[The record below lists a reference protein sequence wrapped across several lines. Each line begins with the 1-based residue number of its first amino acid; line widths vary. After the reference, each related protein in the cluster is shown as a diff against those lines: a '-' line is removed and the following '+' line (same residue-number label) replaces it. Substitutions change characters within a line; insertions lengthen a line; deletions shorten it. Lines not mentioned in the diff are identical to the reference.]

1 MRNKTKFIKEIS
13 YLFCLSFFLS
23 VNIGY
28 AADAVMTYVEDVSEE
43 EAFWSNQGKEEAR
56 AKATGGNAEA
66 QSIYD
71 AQQNRIEQ
79 QKSNQASRDSAVS
92 SIQQNLENQKAQNNQ
107 KVTEAQN
114 ATKQAQSAY
123 EAAQKQLQSATTTEE
138 MKAANEALK
147 QAKTNL
153 DKAEDAQKDVEKS
166 VNKANKALDKQAKKK
181 TKSADKALKAQ
192 QEAIEKKQK
201 AQQKAIEKAQ
211 EDAEDDLKDANK
223 KIKKLEERCA
233 KGKCDDEDLKDLSAA
248 RAAAAQAQADL
259 DAANQKATAF
269 YAEDDDVAN
278 REYLDNLVEE
288 GDRAKAYA
296 ESQLSEETL
305 ADAMKDI
312 EEAQSA
318 APKMCSEVEGNIFLL
333 IACKAM
339 ITLADLRVIAY
350 IISGFGMIALA
361 YAAIFGKMSFKHLAN
376 IGIGLFLLSMMTP
389 FIEYFTTGKDGT
401 LRFGKYLPA
410 GFSDI
415 QGSNGTVEDC
425 VEDYNKNSTFCDR
438 TLMETTVK
446 AQKQKWSLKDLKGSI
461 TSGLNAVRNASDMYK
476 TAKSTIETTT
486 NAVSNMKSQIQSGG
500 GGLDGIINAANAV
513 ASATGSIVSS
523 GQTLASNIASNTGE
537 LSNNLRDTAS
547 TNSERNARQKLEE
560 NTQKLANK
568 CNAGNCSESEKQELE
583 YLQNRVEEN
592 KTGVNKWLEN
602 DGTGGGSTLL
612 AGINKVGNITNKT
625 ASSIRTTTTAVNEGK
640 DIGGEGTLGAILGV
654 GFGVGTGITEGMNMA
669 SEADKK
675 GTFDFRSEETKRE
688 EKAQAE
694 QEAFQKTSAYVKTE
708 TKKGDTTI
716 QNLGDGS
723 IKTINETTGTI
734 TVIANDGTTTIT
746 SKDGTTVVKNTD
758 GSKVVTDSK
767 GNKVNYD
774 ANGKKTVTL
783 VEEYNRPTAESMQNA
798 LTGKKT
804 TETKTTETKTT
815 ETKTTETKTEE
826 KPSVATKSSEENS
839 KSTTEKKDTAKTKTE
854 ATKKT
859 QEQNKAKA
867 ALEAKKKKRL
877 AECEKVKNANLKKD
891 CVTCANID
899 DYNGYVSCIQAA
911 NERSE
916 KAAEEE
922 AQAKTKASREE
933 WCKQRS
939 TKDEC
944 FMAQGFP
951 KFKELGCDLC
961 NYNFKP
967 KGS

>member
-43 EAFWSNQGKEEAR
+43 EAFWSNVNVGKDLAR

-166 VNKANKALDKQAKKK
+166 VNKANKALDKQAKKE

-192 QEAIEKKQK
+192 QKAIEKEQK

-223 KIKKLEERCA
+223 KIEKLEERCA
-233 KGKCDDEDLKDLSAA
+233 KGKCDDEDLEDLKAA
-248 RAAAAQAQADL
+248 REKAAQAQADL

-269 YAEDDDVAN
+269 YAEDDDVAAQ
-278 REYLDNLVEE
+278 EYLDELAAEE
-288 GDRAKAYA
+288 ARENALL
-296 ESQLSEETL
+296 ESQNSEETL
-305 ADAMKDI
+305 SDAMKEI
-312 EEAQSA
+312 ETAQSA

-410 GFSDI
+410 GFTDI
-415 QGSNGTVEDC
+415 YGSNGDVYNCGAGGTGGNIIKAEDGSNLCPEVTVVGIDQSYKKE
-425 VEDYNKNSTFCDR
+425 
-438 TLMETTVK
+438 
-446 AQKQKWSLKDLKGSI
+446 KWSLKDLKGSI
-461 TSGLNAVRNASDMYK
+461 TAGLNAVRNAGDMYK
-476 TAKSTIETTT
+476 TAKSTINTTT
-486 NAVSNMKSQIQSGG
+486 NAISNMKSQIQSGG
-500 GGLDGIINAANAV
+500 GGLDGILNAANAV

-523 GQTLASNIASNTGE
+523 GQTLANNIASNTGE
-537 LSNNLRDTAS
+537 LSANLKDAGS
-547 TNSERNARQKLEE
+547 TNAARDKIAEIQTKTDALE
-560 NTQKLANK
+560 KK
-568 CNAGNCSESEKQELE
+568 CNAGNCSAVEKQQLEVNKEFLESEKT
-583 YLQNRVEEN
+583 N
-592 KTGVNKWLEN
+592 VNKWLEN

-612 AGINKVGNITNKT
+612 AGINKVGNITNNAT
-625 ASSIRTTTTAVNEGK
+625 NSIRTTTTAASEGQ
-640 DIGGEGTLGAILGV
+640 DIGGDGALGTILGV
-654 GFGVGTGITEGMNMA
+654 GFGVGTGITEGMDTVSSGQKSGA
-669 SEADKK
+669 
-675 GTFDFRSEETKRE
+675 FDFRSEETKRE

-694 QEAFQKTSAYVKTE
+694 QEAFQKTSAYVKSE
-708 TKKGDTTI
+708 TQKGDTTI

-723 IKTINETTGTI
+723 IKTINAQTGTV
-734 TVIANDGTTTIT
+734 TVINTDGTTTIT
-746 SKDGTTVVKNTD
+746 GKDGSTVVKNKD

-767 GNKVNYD
+767 GNKVSYD
-774 ANGKKTVTL
+774 ANGNKTVTL

-804 TETKTTETKTT
+804 TNE
-815 ETKTTETKTEE
+815 
-826 KPSVATKSSEENS
+826 SAKSSTQNKESTTTAENKEDS
-839 KSTTEKKDTAKTKTE
+839 SADTSKQSGTASVGLTADSVKAITTQCEALYGDDQTKMGKCLACTKEKSTDSASKCL
-854 ATKKT
+854 
-859 QEQNKAKA
+859 N
-867 ALEAKKKKRL
+867 
-877 AECEKVKNANLKKD
+877 
-891 CVTCANID
+891 NI
-899 DYNGYVSCIQAA
+899 Q
-911 NERSE
+911 
-916 KAAEEE
+916 
-922 AQAKTKASREE
+922 
-933 WCKQRS
+933 
-939 TKDEC
+939 
-944 FMAQGFP
+944 
-951 KFKELGCDLC
+951 
-961 NYNFKP
+961 
-967 KGS
+967 